1 MGPLPLIAAR
11 HLRSKHKFSFTSFIS
26 YLAVA
31 GLAIGVAVLILTLAV
46 LDGFESEIE
55 QKIIGFDGHIRIRGY
70 FDRNIPEVDSHLDA
84 ILSNINDITAS
95 EPYISQAAMIR
106 VGRDTHGIMVE
117 GVPSSGIEKIIAT
130 PQFITQGEFDLSGDG
145 TVVMGAALANQ
156 LGLTVGKKVT
166 LLDMANLGRPGKL
179 PGIRQFRIIGIYD
192 TGLKDYDETIVYM
205 SLSDAQ
211 ALFGMSAQISGRIVR
226 LRDKDETESVS
237 AAIAS
242 EGVLYISETWLDRH
256 GRLFAWLRSQKQP
269 MIIVFGL
276 IALVAIFNIS
286 SALTMIV
293 MEKNRDIGVLR
304 AMGFSRRNISQLF
317 LVEGGLVGLIGVG
330 LGICLALIV
339 GFLQIRFGF
348 FRIPAE
354 IYFMSQLAVKF
365 NLQQFITVGAFG
377 FLLALVATVY
387 PAWKASGVQPAD
399 AVRYE

>member
-1 MGPLPLIAAR
+1 M
-11 HLRSKHKFSFTSFIS
+11 
-26 YLAVA
+26 A

-70 FDRNIPEVDSHLDA
+70 FDRNLPEVDSHLDA

-106 VGRDTHGIMVE
+106 VGRETHGIMVE

-166 LLDMANLGRPGKL
+166 LLDKANIGRPGKL

-192 TGLKDYDETIVYM
+192 TGLKDYDETVVYM
-205 SLSDAQ
+205 SLADAQ
-211 ALFGMSAQISGRIVR
+211 ELFGMPAQISGRIVR

-317 LVEGGLVGLIGVG
+317 LVEGGLIGLIGVG

-339 GFLQIRFGF
+339 GFLQIRYGF

>member
-1 MGPLPLIAAR
+1 M
-11 HLRSKHKFSFTSFIS
+11 
-26 YLAVA
+26 A

-70 FDRNIPEVDSHLDA
+70 FDRNLPEVDSHLDA

-106 VGRDTHGIMVE
+106 VGRETHGIMVE

-192 TGLKDYDETIVYM
+192 TGLKDYDETVVYM
-205 SLSDAQ
+205 SLADAQ
-211 ALFGMSAQISGRIVR
+211 ELFGMPAQISGRIVR

-339 GFLQIRFGF
+339 GFLQIRYGF

-365 NLQQFITVGAFG
+365 HLQQFITVGAFG

>member
-1 MGPLPLIAAR
+1 M
-11 HLRSKHKFSFTSFIS
+11 
-26 YLAVA
+26 A

-70 FDRNIPEVDSHLDA
+70 FDRNLPEVDSHLDA

-106 VGRDTHGIMVE
+106 VGRETHGIMVE

-192 TGLKDYDETIVYM
+192 TGLKDYDETVIYM

-211 ALFGMSAQISGRIVR
+211 ALFGMPAQISGRIVR

-317 LVEGGLVGLIGVG
+317 LVEGGLIGLIGVG

-339 GFLQIRFGF
+339 GFLQIRYGF

-365 NLQQFITVGAFG
+365 HLQQFITVGAFG

>member
-70 FDRNIPEVDSHLDA
+70 FDRNLPEVDSHLDA
-84 ILSNINDITAS
+84 ILSNINDITAN
-95 EPYISQAAMIR
+95 EPYISQAAIIR
-106 VGRDTHGIMVE
+106 VGRETHGIMVE

-192 TGLKDYDETIVYM
+192 TGLKDYDETVVYM

-211 ALFGMSAQISGRIVR
+211 ALFGMPAQISGRIVR

-339 GFLQIRFGF
+339 GFLQIRYGF

-365 NLQQFITVGAFG
+365 HLQQFITVGAFG

>member
-1 MGPLPLIAAR
+1 M
-11 HLRSKHKFSFTSFIS
+11 
-26 YLAVA
+26 A

-70 FDRNIPEVDSHLDA
+70 FDRNLPEVDSHLDA

-192 TGLKDYDETIVYM
+192 TGLKDYDETVVYM

-211 ALFGMSAQISGRIVR
+211 ALFGMPAQISGRIVR

-339 GFLQIRFGF
+339 GFLQIRYGF

-365 NLQQFITVGAFG
+365 HLQQFITVGAFG

>member
-1 MGPLPLIAAR
+1 MP
-11 HLRSKHKFSFTSFIS
+11 
-26 YLAVA
+26 
-31 GLAIGVAVLILTLAV
+31 
-46 LDGFESEIE
+46 
-55 QKIIGFDGHIRIRGY
+55 
-70 FDRNIPEVDSHLDA
+70 
-84 ILSNINDITAS
+84 
-95 EPYISQAAMIR
+95 
-106 VGRDTHGIMVE
+106 
-117 GVPSSGIEKIIAT
+117 
-130 PQFITQGEFDLSGDG
+130 
-145 TVVMGAALANQ
+145 
-156 LGLTVGKKVT
+156 
-166 LLDMANLGRPGKL
+166 
-179 PGIRQFRIIGIYD
+179 
-192 TGLKDYDETIVYM
+192 
-205 SLSDAQ
+205 
-211 ALFGMSAQISGRIVR
+211 AQISGRIVR

-339 GFLQIRFGF
+339 GFLQIRYGF

-365 NLQQFITVGAFG
+365 HLQQFITVGAFG

>member
-1 MGPLPLIAAR
+1 
-11 HLRSKHKFSFTSFIS
+11 
-26 YLAVA
+26 VA

-70 FDRNIPEVDSHLDA
+70 FDRNLPEVDSHLDA

-106 VGRDTHGIMVE
+106 VGRETHGIMVE

-192 TGLKDYDETIVYM
+192 TGLKDYDETVIYM

-211 ALFGMSAQISGRIVR
+211 ALFGMPAQISGRIVR

-242 EGVLYISETWLDRH
+242 EGVLYIYETWLDRH
-256 GRLFAWLRSQKQP
+256 SQLFAWLRSQKQP

-317 LVEGGLVGLIGVG
+317 LIEGGLVGLIGVG

-339 GFLQIRFGF
+339 GFLQIRYGF

-365 NLQQFITVGAFG
+365 HLQQFITVGAFG
-377 FLLALVATVY
+377 FLLSLVATVY

>member
-1 MGPLPLIAAR
+1 M
-11 HLRSKHKFSFTSFIS
+11 
-26 YLAVA
+26 A

-70 FDRNIPEVDSHLDA
+70 FDRNLPEVDSHLDA

-106 VGRDTHGIMVE
+106 VGRETHGIMVE

-192 TGLKDYDETIVYM
+192 TGLKDYDETVVYM
-205 SLSDAQ
+205 SLADAQ
-211 ALFGMSAQISGRIVR
+211 ELFGMPAQISGRIVR

-256 GRLFAWLRSQKQP
+256 ERLFAWLQSQKQP

-317 LVEGGLVGLIGVG
+317 LVEGGLIGLIGVG

-339 GFLQIRFGF
+339 GFLQIRYGF

-365 NLQQFITVGAFG
+365 HLQQFITVGAFG

>member
-70 FDRNIPEVDSHLDA
+70 FDRNLPEVDSHLDA

-106 VGRDTHGIMVE
+106 VGRETHGIMVE

-192 TGLKDYDETIVYM
+192 TGLKDYDETVIYM

-211 ALFGMSAQISGRIVR
+211 ALFGMPAQISGRIVR

-242 EGVLYISETWLDRH
+242 EGVLYIYETWLDRH
-256 GRLFAWLRSQKQP
+256 SQLFAWLRSQKQP

-339 GFLQIRFGF
+339 GFLQIRYGF

-365 NLQQFITVGAFG
+365 HLQQFITVGAFG
-377 FLLALVATVY
+377 FLLSLVATVY

>member
-1 MGPLPLIAAR
+1 M
-11 HLRSKHKFSFTSFIS
+11 
-26 YLAVA
+26 A

-70 FDRNIPEVDSHLDA
+70 FDRNLPEVDSHLDA

-106 VGRDTHGIMVE
+106 VGRETHGIMVE

-179 PGIRQFRIIGIYD
+179 PGIRQFRIIGIYN
-192 TGLKDYDETIVYM
+192 TGLKDYDETVVYM
-205 SLSDAQ
+205 SLADAQ
-211 ALFGMSAQISGRIVR
+211 ALFGMPAQISGRIVR

-317 LVEGGLVGLIGVG
+317 LVEGGLIGLIGVG

-339 GFLQIRFGF
+339 GFLQIRYGF

-365 NLQQFITVGAFG
+365 HLQQFITVGAFG

>member
-1 MGPLPLIAAR
+1 M
-11 HLRSKHKFSFTSFIS
+11 
-26 YLAVA
+26 A

-70 FDRNIPEVDSHLDA
+70 FDRNLPEVDSHLDA
-84 ILSNINDITAS
+84 ILSNISDITAN
-95 EPYISQAAMIR
+95 EPYISQAAIIR
-106 VGRDTHGIMVE
+106 VGRETHGIMVE

-192 TGLKDYDETIVYM
+192 TGLKDYDETVVYM
-205 SLSDAQ
+205 SLADAQ
-211 ALFGMSAQISGRIVR
+211 ELFGMPAQISGRIVR

-317 LVEGGLVGLIGVG
+317 LVEGGLIGLIGVG

-339 GFLQIRFGF
+339 GFLQIRYGF

-365 NLQQFITVGAFG
+365 HLQQFITVGAFG

>member
-70 FDRNIPEVDSHLDA
+70 FDRNLPEVDSHLDA

-106 VGRDTHGIMVE
+106 VGRETHGIMVE

-192 TGLKDYDETIVYM
+192 TGLKDYDETVVYM

-211 ALFGMSAQISGRIVR
+211 ALFGMPAQISGRIVR

-242 EGVLYISETWLDRH
+242 EGVLYIYETWLDRH
-256 GRLFAWLRSQKQP
+256 SQLFAWLRSQKQP

-317 LVEGGLVGLIGVG
+317 LVEGGLIGLIGVG

-339 GFLQIRFGF
+339 GFLQIRYGF

-365 NLQQFITVGAFG
+365 HLQQFITVGAFG

>member
-1 MGPLPLIAAR
+1 M
-11 HLRSKHKFSFTSFIS
+11 
-26 YLAVA
+26 A

-70 FDRNIPEVDSHLDA
+70 FDRNLPEVDSHLDA

-106 VGRDTHGIMVE
+106 VGRETHGIMVE

-145 TVVMGAALANQ
+145 TIVMGAALANQ

-192 TGLKDYDETIVYM
+192 TGLKDYDETVVYM

-211 ALFGMSAQISGRIVR
+211 ALFGMPAQISGRIVR

-317 LVEGGLVGLIGVG
+317 LVEGGLIGLIGVG

-339 GFLQIRFGF
+339 GFLQIRYGF

>member
-1 MGPLPLIAAR
+1 M
-11 HLRSKHKFSFTSFIS
+11 
-26 YLAVA
+26 A

-70 FDRNIPEVDSHLDA
+70 FDRNLPEVDSHLDA

-192 TGLKDYDETIVYM
+192 TGLKDYDETVVYM

-211 ALFGMSAQISGRIVR
+211 ALFGMPAQISGRIVR

-339 GFLQIRFGF
+339 GFLQIRYGF

>member
-1 MGPLPLIAAR
+1 M
-11 HLRSKHKFSFTSFIS
+11 
-26 YLAVA
+26 A

-70 FDRNIPEVDSHLDA
+70 FDRNLPEVDSHLDA

-106 VGRDTHGIMVE
+106 VGRETHGIMVE

-192 TGLKDYDETIVYM
+192 TGLKDYDETVIYM

-211 ALFGMSAQISGRIVR
+211 ALFGMPAQISGRIVR

-256 GRLFAWLRSQKQP
+256 SQLFAWLRSQKQP

-317 LVEGGLVGLIGVG
+317 LIEGGLVGLIGVG

-339 GFLQIRFGF
+339 GFLQIRYGF

-365 NLQQFITVGAFG
+365 HLQQFITVGAFG

>member
-1 MGPLPLIAAR
+1 
-11 HLRSKHKFSFTSFIS
+11 
-26 YLAVA
+26 VA

-70 FDRNIPEVDSHLDA
+70 FDRNLPEVDSHLDA

-106 VGRDTHGIMVE
+106 VGRETHGIMVE

-192 TGLKDYDETIVYM
+192 TGLKDYDETVVYM

-211 ALFGMSAQISGRIVR
+211 ALFGMPAQISGRILR
-226 LRDKDETESVS
+226 LIDKDETESVS

-339 GFLQIRFGF
+339 GFLQIRYGF

-365 NLQQFITVGAFG
+365 HLQQFITVGAFG

>member
-1 MGPLPLIAAR
+1 M
-11 HLRSKHKFSFTSFIS
+11 
-26 YLAVA
+26 A

-70 FDRNIPEVDSHLDA
+70 FDRNLPEVDSHLDA
-84 ILSNINDITAS
+84 ILSNINNITAS

-106 VGRDTHGIMVE
+106 VGRETHGIMVE

-192 TGLKDYDETIVYM
+192 TGLKDYDETVVYM

-211 ALFGMSAQISGRIVR
+211 ALFGMPAQISGRIMR

-317 LVEGGLVGLIGVG
+317 LIEGGLVGLIGVG

-339 GFLQIRFGF
+339 GFLQIRYGF

-365 NLQQFITVGAFG
+365 HLQQFITVGAFG

>member
-1 MGPLPLIAAR
+1 M
-11 HLRSKHKFSFTSFIS
+11 
-26 YLAVA
+26 A

-70 FDRNIPEVDSHLDA
+70 FDRNLPEVDSHLDA

-106 VGRDTHGIMVE
+106 VGRETHGIMVE

-192 TGLKDYDETIVYM
+192 TGLKDYDETVVYM

-211 ALFGMSAQISGRIVR
+211 ALFGMPAQISGRIVR

-242 EGVLYISETWLDRH
+242 EGVLYIYETWLDRH
-256 GRLFAWLRSQKQP
+256 SQLFAWLRSQKQP

-339 GFLQIRFGF
+339 GFLQIRYGF

-365 NLQQFITVGAFG
+365 HLQQFITVGAFG

>member
-1 MGPLPLIAAR
+1 M
-11 HLRSKHKFSFTSFIS
+11 
-26 YLAVA
+26 A

-70 FDRNIPEVDSHLDA
+70 FDRNLPEVDSHLDA

-192 TGLKDYDETIVYM
+192 TGLKDYDETVVYM

-211 ALFGMSAQISGRIVR
+211 ALFGMPAQISGRIVR

-317 LVEGGLVGLIGVG
+317 LVEGGLIGLIGVG

-339 GFLQIRFGF
+339 GFLQIRYGF

-365 NLQQFITVGAFG
+365 HLQQFITVGAFG

>member
-1 MGPLPLIAAR
+1 
-11 HLRSKHKFSFTSFIS
+11 
-26 YLAVA
+26 VA

-70 FDRNIPEVDSHLDA
+70 FDRNLPEVDSHLDA

-106 VGRDTHGIMVE
+106 VGRETHGIMVE

-192 TGLKDYDETIVYM
+192 TGLKDYDETVVYM
-205 SLSDAQ
+205 SLADAQ
-211 ALFGMSAQISGRIVR
+211 ELFGMPAQISGRIVR

-317 LVEGGLVGLIGVG
+317 LVEGGLIGLIGVG

-339 GFLQIRFGF
+339 GFLQIRYGF

-365 NLQQFITVGAFG
+365 HLQQFITVGAFG

>member
-1 MGPLPLIAAR
+1 M
-11 HLRSKHKFSFTSFIS
+11 
-26 YLAVA
+26 A

-70 FDRNIPEVDSHLDA
+70 FDRNLPEVDSHLDA

-106 VGRDTHGIMVE
+106 VGRETHGIMVE

-192 TGLKDYDETIVYM
+192 TGLKDYDETVVYM

-211 ALFGMSAQISGRIVR
+211 ALFGMPAQISGRIVR

-256 GRLFAWLRSQKQP
+256 ERLFAWLRSQKQP

-339 GFLQIRFGF
+339 GFLQIRYGF

-365 NLQQFITVGAFG
+365 HLQQFITVGAFG

>member
-1 MGPLPLIAAR
+1 M
-11 HLRSKHKFSFTSFIS
+11 
-26 YLAVA
+26 A

-70 FDRNIPEVDSHLDA
+70 FDRNLPEVDSHLDA

-106 VGRDTHGIMVE
+106 VGRETHGIMVE

-192 TGLKDYDETIVYM
+192 TGLKDYDETVIYM

-211 ALFGMSAQISGRIVR
+211 ALFGMPAQISGRIVR

-256 GRLFAWLRSQKQP
+256 ERLFAWLRSQKQP

-317 LVEGGLVGLIGVG
+317 LVEGGLIGLIGVG

-339 GFLQIRFGF
+339 GFLQIRYGF

-365 NLQQFITVGAFG
+365 HLQQFITVGAFG

>member
-1 MGPLPLIAAR
+1 M
-11 HLRSKHKFSFTSFIS
+11 
-26 YLAVA
+26 A

-70 FDRNIPEVDSHLDA
+70 FDRNLPEVDSHLDA
-84 ILSNINDITAS
+84 ILSNINNITAS

-106 VGRDTHGIMVE
+106 VGRETHGIMVE

-192 TGLKDYDETIVYM
+192 TGLKDYDETVIYM

-211 ALFGMSAQISGRIVR
+211 ALFGMPAQISGRIVR

-242 EGVLYISETWLDRH
+242 EGGLYISETWLDRH

-317 LVEGGLVGLIGVG
+317 LVEGGLIGLIGVG

-339 GFLQIRFGF
+339 GFLQIRYGF

-365 NLQQFITVGAFG
+365 HLQQFITVGAFG

>member
-70 FDRNIPEVDSHLDA
+70 FDRNLPEVDSHLDA

-192 TGLKDYDETIVYM
+192 TGLKDYDETVVYM

-211 ALFGMSAQISGRIVR
+211 ALFGMPAQISGRIVR

-339 GFLQIRFGF
+339 GFLQIRYGF

-365 NLQQFITVGAFG
+365 HLQQFITVGAFG

>member
-70 FDRNIPEVDSHLDA
+70 FDRNLPEVDSHLDA

-106 VGRDTHGIMVE
+106 VGRETHGIMVE

-192 TGLKDYDETIVYM
+192 TGLKDYDETVVYM
-205 SLSDAQ
+205 SLADAQ
-211 ALFGMSAQISGRIVR
+211 ELFGMPAQISGRIVR

-242 EGVLYISETWLDRH
+242 EGVLYIYETWLDRH
-256 GRLFAWLRSQKQP
+256 SQLFAWLRSQKQP

-317 LVEGGLVGLIGVG
+317 LIEGGLVGLIGVG

-339 GFLQIRFGF
+339 GFLQIRYGF

-365 NLQQFITVGAFG
+365 HLQQFITVGAFG
-377 FLLALVATVY
+377 FLLSLVATVY

>member
-70 FDRNIPEVDSHLDA
+70 FDRNLPEVDSHLDA

-106 VGRDTHGIMVE
+106 VGRETHGIMVE

-156 LGLTVGKKVT
+156 IGLTVGKKVT

-192 TGLKDYDETIVYM
+192 TGLKDYDETVVYM
-205 SLSDAQ
+205 SLADAQ
-211 ALFGMSAQISGRIVR
+211 ALFGMPAQISGRIVR

-339 GFLQIRFGF
+339 GFLQIRYGF

-365 NLQQFITVGAFG
+365 HLQQFITVGAFG

>member
-1 MGPLPLIAAR
+1 M
-11 HLRSKHKFSFTSFIS
+11 
-26 YLAVA
+26 A

-70 FDRNIPEVDSHLDA
+70 FDRNLPEVDSHLDA

-106 VGRDTHGIMVE
+106 VGRETHGIMVE

-130 PQFITQGEFDLSGDG
+130 PQFITQGEFDLSGDS

-179 PGIRQFRIIGIYD
+179 PGIRRFRIIGIYD
-192 TGLKDYDETIVYM
+192 TGLKDYDETVVYM

-211 ALFGMSAQISGRIVR
+211 ALFGMPAQISGRIVR

-242 EGVLYISETWLDRH
+242 EGGLYISETWLDRH

-339 GFLQIRFGF
+339 GFLQIRYGF

>member
-1 MGPLPLIAAR
+1 M
-11 HLRSKHKFSFTSFIS
+11 
-26 YLAVA
+26 A

-70 FDRNIPEVDSHLDA
+70 FDRNLPEVDSHLDA

-95 EPYISQAAMIR
+95 EPYISQAAMIL
-106 VGRDTHGIMVE
+106 VGRETHGIMVE

-192 TGLKDYDETIVYM
+192 TGLKDYDETVVYM
-205 SLSDAQ
+205 SLADAQ
-211 ALFGMSAQISGRIVR
+211 ALFGMPAQISGRIVR

-339 GFLQIRFGF
+339 GFLQIRYGF

-365 NLQQFITVGAFG
+365 HLQQFITVGAFG

>member
-1 MGPLPLIAAR
+1 M
-11 HLRSKHKFSFTSFIS
+11 
-26 YLAVA
+26 A

-70 FDRNIPEVDSHLDA
+70 FDRNLPEVDSHLDA

-106 VGRDTHGIMVE
+106 VGRETHGIMVE

-192 TGLKDYDETIVYM
+192 TGLKDYDETVVYM

-211 ALFGMSAQISGRIVR
+211 ALFGMPAQISGRIVR

-317 LVEGGLVGLIGVG
+317 LVEGGLIGLIGVG

-339 GFLQIRFGF
+339 GFLQIRYGF

-365 NLQQFITVGAFG
+365 HLQQFITVGAFG

>member
-1 MGPLPLIAAR
+1 M
-11 HLRSKHKFSFTSFIS
+11 
-26 YLAVA
+26 A

-70 FDRNIPEVDSHLDA
+70 FDRNLPEVDSHLDA

-106 VGRDTHGIMVE
+106 VGRETHGIMVE

-192 TGLKDYDETIVYM
+192 TGLKDYDETVVYM
-205 SLSDAQ
+205 SLADAQ
-211 ALFGMSAQISGRIVR
+211 ALFGMPAQISGRIVR

-304 AMGFSRRNISQLF
+304 AMGFSRRDISQLF

-339 GFLQIRFGF
+339 GFLQIRYGF

-365 NLQQFITVGAFG
+365 HLQQFITVGAFG

>member
-1 MGPLPLIAAR
+1 M
-11 HLRSKHKFSFTSFIS
+11 
-26 YLAVA
+26 A

-70 FDRNIPEVDSHLDA
+70 FDRNLPEVDSHLDA

-106 VGRDTHGIMVE
+106 VGRETHGIMVE

-192 TGLKDYDETIVYM
+192 TGLKDYDETVVYM

-211 ALFGMSAQISGRIVR
+211 ALFGMPAQISGRILR
-226 LRDKDETESVS
+226 LIDKDETESVS

-339 GFLQIRFGF
+339 GFLQIRYGF

-365 NLQQFITVGAFG
+365 HLQQFITVGAFG

>member
-1 MGPLPLIAAR
+1 M
-11 HLRSKHKFSFTSFIS
+11 
-26 YLAVA
+26 A

-70 FDRNIPEVDSHLDA
+70 FDRNLPEVDSHLDA

-106 VGRDTHGIMVE
+106 VGRETHGIMVE

-192 TGLKDYDETIVYM
+192 TGLKDYDETVVYM

-211 ALFGMSAQISGRIVR
+211 ALFGMPAQISGRIVR

-256 GRLFAWLRSQKQP
+256 ERLFAWLRSQKQP

-339 GFLQIRFGF
+339 GFLQIRYGF

>member
-1 MGPLPLIAAR
+1 M
-11 HLRSKHKFSFTSFIS
+11 
-26 YLAVA
+26 A

-70 FDRNIPEVDSHLDA
+70 FDRNLPEVDSHLDA

-106 VGRDTHGIMVE
+106 VGRETHGIMVE

-192 TGLKDYDETIVYM
+192 TGLKDYDETVVYM
-205 SLSDAQ
+205 SLADAQ
-211 ALFGMSAQISGRIVR
+211 ALFGMPAQISGRIVR

-242 EGVLYISETWLDRH
+242 EGVLYIYETWLDRH
-256 GRLFAWLRSQKQP
+256 SQLFAWLRSQKQP

-317 LVEGGLVGLIGVG
+317 LVEGGLIGLIGVG

-339 GFLQIRFGF
+339 GFLQIRYGF

-365 NLQQFITVGAFG
+365 HLQQFITVGAFG

>member
-70 FDRNIPEVDSHLDA
+70 FDRNLPEVDSHLDA

-106 VGRDTHGIMVE
+106 VGRETHGIMVE

-192 TGLKDYDETIVYM
+192 TGLKDYDETVVYM

-211 ALFGMSAQISGRIVR
+211 ALFGMPAQISGRIVR

-256 GRLFAWLRSQKQP
+256 ERLFAWLRSQKQP

-317 LVEGGLVGLIGVG
+317 LVEGGLIGLIGVG

-365 NLQQFITVGAFG
+365 HLQQFITVGAFG

>member
-1 MGPLPLIAAR
+1 M
-11 HLRSKHKFSFTSFIS
+11 
-26 YLAVA
+26 A

-70 FDRNIPEVDSHLDA
+70 FDRNLPEVDSHLDA

-106 VGRDTHGIMVE
+106 VGRETHGIMVE

-192 TGLKDYDETIVYM
+192 TGLKDYDETVVYM

-211 ALFGMSAQISGRIVR
+211 ALFGMPSQISGRIVR

-339 GFLQIRFGF
+339 GFLQIRYGF

-365 NLQQFITVGAFG
+365 HLQQFITVGAFG